1 MVKLI
6 PNFTGVNA
14 IPFLIYLFFLLL
26 LLSNLN
32 GQKIV
37 TGRIIDSSNKEPL
50 PDINIIVIDENI
62 GSASDDNGFFRIE
75 IPSKISSFS
84 LEASAIGFASVKKD
98 FQIEKIND
106 FIIFELESEIIELDP
121 VMVIHNLSRLDLS
134 LIHI

>member
-1 MVKLI
+1 MKKQI
-6 PNFTGVNA
+6 
-14 IPFLIYLFFLLL
+14 IYLFFLLL

-106 FIIFELESEIIELDP
+106 VIIFELESEIIDTNRR
-121 VMVIHNLSRLDLS
+121 I
-134 LIHI
+134 